1 MIRLNNQEIHE
12 LLELLREAGFPPEE
26 ALKMLNSQLTSQLG
40 FARVDAGRGAR
51 AVLPEIIL
59 APGKEFEEVR
69 AVTDNLFS
77 RIGLAIVS
85 RVEAELGE
93 YLQQAFPD
101 GSYYRRGHIFTLG
114 SDNAEYTESEGS
126 VAVISAGTSD
136 LHVAEESAVI
146 LETLNVDTYRFY
158 DVGVAGIHRLGDVL
172 PDLRKCSVC
181 IVCAGMDAALPTVI
195 GGLYKGP
202 IVAVPVS
209 TGYGT
214 AFKGVTALLSML
226 NSCSPGI
233 SVMNIDN
240 GVGAAAAALRILRGS
255 Y

>member
-1 MIRLNNQEIHE
+1 VIEVKKKEMHE
-12 LLELLREAGFPPEE
+12 LLELLGKADISPED
-26 ALKMLNSQLTSQLG
+26 ALDMLNSQLTSQLG
-40 FARVDAGRGAR
+40 FARVDAGRGTR

-59 APGKEFEEVR
+59 ASGQDFEEVR

-85 RVEAELGE
+85 RVEVELGE
-93 YLQQAFPD
+93 YLQNIFPD
-101 GSYYRRGHIFTLG
+101 GSYHERGRIFTLG
-114 SDNAEYTESEGS
+114 SDKAEHRENEGS

-136 LHVAEESAVI
+136 LHAAEESAVV
-146 LETLNVDTYRFY
+146 LEIMNVDTDRFY
-158 DVGVAGIHRLGDVL
+158 DIGVAGIHRLGNIL
-172 PDLRKCSVC
+172 PDMRKSSVC

-202 IVAVPVS
+202 IVSVPTS

-214 AFKGVTALLSML
+214 AFKGVSALLSML

-240 GVGAAAAALRILRGS
+240 GLGAAAAALRILRGS
-255 Y
+255 N